1 MGGGGLCECP
11 SFAPQP
17 RWGLWIMPKM
27 YPSPFQLQ
35 QYQTDMQ
42 SCRFDTL
49 RKLTPAHRAE
59 APKCSR
65 AVGGPAAVAIG
76 LSDSPTV

>member
-1 MGGGGLCECP
+1 
-11 SFAPQP
+11 
-17 RWGLWIMPKM
+17 
-27 YPSPFQLQ
+27 
-35 QYQTDMQ
+35 MQ
-42 SCRFDTL
+42 SCTL

-76 LSDSPTV
+76 LSDSPTVQEHIHSSRAVGAPTRWAGSISPQVLTKLTVPAGDVELG